1 METNDVKKFKLE
13 SKLAV
18 SRINKV
24 NLILLWVMNT
34 SLAIETNLLGQKNAY
49 SVAVALVLGEIL
61 GTIFYFIPINNLV
74 KAIAIC
80 LIPFYTCCYLLHV
93 TNGNET
99 IFLAFFGGIAMVT
112 LYFKSNVLI
121 IYSVVI
127 NISLITIYFISP
139 NSLMGSNAVV
149 TEFMQ
154 RLSLIDG
161 IIAILYFLTR
171 WGREIV
177 DDSVLKEKKANELV
191 EKLKDTMKEIEKST
205 EILNASVAVCNEN
218 IGTTKVSSDSIT
230 AAVQEISKGAETES
244 YNASNINSDA
254 NEAINLVQKAA
265 GISDKL
271 HNTIKQINSSVNE
284 GIDQMKKMEDEME
297 LVNGAVDSAYSIVGE
312 LEMNINKINDSLNS
326 IVEISNQT
334 NLLSLNASIEA
345 ARAGEA
351 GKGFSVVAEEV
362 QKLAEASSET
372 VKEISEVINVIN
384 EKARETFETVKKG
397 NLAVKS
403 GKDISTKV
411 TERLSEF
418 SKAFNY
424 IGEYISNE
432 HELVNKI
439 NEAFLDIQSKI
450 NEVADVSRE
459 NSASS
464 EEIFAEMEQQNG
476 RIDYIKKSISE
487 IDELCKNLKKYKLEE
502 AI

>member
-1 METNDVKKFKLE
+1 MIYVETNDVKKFKLE
-13 SKLAV
+13 NKLAV
-18 SRINKV
+18 ARISKV
-24 NLILLWVMNT
+24 NLIMLWVMNT
-34 SLAIETNLLGQKNAY
+34 SLAIETNMLGQKNAY
-49 SVAVALVLGEIL
+49 SIAVGLVLGEIL

-93 TNGNET
+93 TNGNQT
-99 IFLAFFGGIAMVT
+99 IFLAFFGGIAMIT

-161 IIAILYFLTR
+161 IIAILYFLTK

-191 EKLKDTMKEIEKST
+191 EKLRDTMKEIEKST
-205 EILNASVAVCNEN
+205 EILNTSVAVCNEN

-244 YNASNINSDA
+244 YSASNINSDA

-271 HNTIKQINSSVNE
+271 HSTIKQINSSVNE
-284 GIDQMKKMEDEME
+284 GMGQMKQMEDEME

-411 TERLSEF
+411 TERLGEF

-450 NEVADVSRE
+450 NEVANVSRE

-487 IDELCKNLKKYKLEE
+487 IDELCQNLKRYKL
-502 AI
+502 

>member
-1 METNDVKKFKLE
+1 MGTKETKVKNKFE
-13 SKLAV
+13 I
-18 SRINKV
+18 SRINKI
-24 NLILLWVMNT
+24 NFILLWGINI
-34 SLAIETNLLGQKNAY
+34 SLALQILALGKKQGVVMAGLLVSAGIA
-49 SVAVALVLGEIL
+49 
-61 GTIFYFIPINNLV
+61 GTIIYLVPI
-74 KAIAIC
+74 KASIKGIAIC
-80 LIPFYTCCYLLHV
+80 LLPFYTCCYLLYMLH
-93 TNGNET
+93 GEPM
-99 IFLAFFGGIAMVT
+99 IFLAFFGGISMVA
-112 LYFKSNVLI
+112 LYFKAKMLVS
-121 IYSVVI
+121 YSVII
-127 NISLITIYFISP
+127 NISLIIIYIISP
-139 NSLMGSNAVV
+139 IAVMGTRAS
-149 TEFMQ
+149 TSEFFQ
-154 RLSLIDG
+154 RLTIIDG
-161 IIAILYFLTR
+161 VILVLYFLTK
-171 WGREIV
+171 WGRDIIE
-177 DDSVLKEKKANELV
+177 DSVLKEKKANELV
-191 EKLKDTMKEIEKST
+191 KKLKDTMKEIEKST

-244 YNASNINSDA
+244 YSASNINSDA
-254 NEAINLVQKAA
+254 NEAINLVQKAT

-271 HNTIKQINSSVNE
+271 HNAIKQINSSVNE
-284 GIDQMKKMEDEME
+284 GIDQMKKMEDEID
-297 LVNGAVDSAYSIVGE
+297 LVDGAVGSAYSIVGE
-312 LEMNINKINDSLNS
+312 LETNINKINDSLNS

-351 GKGFSVVAEEV
+351 GKGFAVVAEEV
-362 QKLAEASSET
+362 QKLAEESSET
-372 VKEISEVINVIN
+372 VKEISEVINVLN
-384 EKARETFETVKKG
+384 EKARETFETVKNG

-411 TERLSEF
+411 TEKFGEF

-432 HELVNKI
+432 HEVVNKI

-487 IDELCKNLKKYKLEE
+487 IDELCQNLKNYKLEE
-502 AI
+502 GI